1 MITVF
6 TISRE
11 YGSGGSTFAK
21 LLAEHCGYTL
31 IWREVINQAAK
42 QIGAPEMALAMID
55 ELELFGLNPDEK
67 TCQAYL
73 AAVRKI
79 MLGFANAGRHIIV
92 GRASH
97 IVLKD
102 VNNIMRIRVIASK
115 QTRIENV
122 CRSKNVNPEAAL
134 AQIEQSDRYRCL
146 YLERFYQVDWSDP
159 SHFDLTIN
167 TDNIS
172 IDRVALW
179 VAQITKN

>member
-1 MITVF
+1 MISVF

-21 LLAEHCGYTL
+21 LLAEHCGYAL

-42 QIGAPEMALAMID
+42 QIGAPDMALAMID
-55 ELELFGLNPDEK
+55 EFELFGLCPDDK
-67 TCQAYL
+67 TCQSYL
-73 AAVRKI
+73 AAVKKI
-79 MLGFANAGRHIIV
+79 LLEFANEGKHIIV

-102 VNNIMRIRVIASK
+102 VANIMRIRIIASR
-115 QTRIENV
+115 QTHINNV
-122 CRSKNVNPEAAL
+122 CKSKNVNPEAAL
-134 AQIEQSDRYRCL
+134 AQIEQSDRYRSM
-146 YLERFYQVDWSDP
+146 YLERFYHVDWNDP

-172 IDRVALW
+172 IDRAAWW